1 MSRFP
6 KLKVTHWVDGQ
17 PSQEILDFE
26 QAPYFLF
33 NYDVLVAVEG
43 EVMRSYEE
51 LVQLASQ
58 DRYKDR
64 DFLEVRVETIIG
76 GG

>member
-1 MSRFP
+1 MPRFP

-43 EVMRSYEE
+43 EVMHSYEE

-58 DRYKDR
+58 DHYKDR

>member
-1 MSRFP
+1 
-6 KLKVTHWVDGQ
+6 
-17 PSQEILDFE
+17 
-26 QAPYFLF
+26 
-33 NYDVLVAVEG
+33 VEG
-43 EVMRSYEE
+43 EVMHSYEE

-58 DRYKDR
+58 DHYKDR